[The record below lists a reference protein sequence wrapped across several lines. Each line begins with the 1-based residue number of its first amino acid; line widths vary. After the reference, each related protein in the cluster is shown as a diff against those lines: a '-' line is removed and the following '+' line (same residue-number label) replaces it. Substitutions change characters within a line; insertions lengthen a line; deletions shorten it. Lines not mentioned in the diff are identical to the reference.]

1 MKEKMRVV
9 GEMPIK
15 RARYKEGTCR
25 CFYRVVLMNF
35 FASHV
40 EGAITCSVS
49 LHVSRLKSPL

>member
-1 MKEKMRVV
+1 
-9 GEMPIK
+9 
-15 RARYKEGTCR
+15 
-25 CFYRVVLMNF
+25 LMNF